1 MLKVLGFFSKFF
13 TKCVGYEEASKLLEE
28 KEIAIEKLNKN
39 ISNKN
44 SELGNLEASHIELNS
59 KLDEVKKKLSNAEV
73 QVDIL
78 TVKNA
83 NLEKELEAF
92 NNVTVETASEDIS
105 EISKLNDKLKEVSVL
120 LESERAEN
128 TVLNNRVKE
137 LEKKIKESLNSNEE
151 SPDLKRSITKTN
163 ELMAENK
170 MLKDKI
176 ASLEKKPAEFLNAD
190 ALLYSYVDTLSLD
203 KIKETKD
210 TIVAVVQTDNTL
222 LRTINNALKDTDEKS
237 SLKKMLRAVWSRRKK
252 QLNPIYIEISNF
264 GKVTK

>member
-13 TKCVGYEEASKLLEE
+13 TKCVGHEEAIELVRE
-28 KEIAIEKLNKN
+28 KNLVIEKLDKN
-39 ISNKN
+39 IANKN
-44 SELGNLEASHIELNS
+44 SELSNLEASY
-59 KLDEVKKKLSNAEV
+59 DEVNLKLGEAETKL
-73 QVDIL
+73 IAAIA
-78 TVKNA
+78 KNS

-92 NNVTVETASEDIS
+92 SNVSVEAVSEDIS
-105 EISKLNDKLKEVSVL
+105 EINKLNDEVKGLLSLLKAKGEENAL
-120 LESERAEN
+120 LNSK
-128 TVLNNRVKE
+128 VKE
-137 LEKKIKESLNSNEE
+137 LEKKIKESLNSDEE

-176 ASLEKKPAEFLNAD
+176 ATLEKQPTDFLNID
-190 ALLYSYVDTLSLD
+190 ALLYSYVNTLSLD

-210 TIVAVVQTDNTL
+210 VIVAAVQTDNTL

-252 QLNPIYIEISNF
+252 QLNPIYAEISNF
-264 GKVTK
+264 GTVTK

>member
-13 TKCVGYEEASKLLEE
+13 TKCVGHEEASKLLRE
-28 KEIAIEKLNKN
+28 KELVIEKLDKN
-39 ISNKN
+39 IANKN
-44 SELGNLEASHIELNS
+44 SELSNLEASY
-59 KLDEVKKKLSNAEV
+59 DEVNLKLGEAETKL
-73 QVDIL
+73 IAAIA
-78 TVKNA
+78 KNS

-92 NNVTVETASEDIS
+92 NNVSVEAVSEDIS
-105 EISKLNDKLKEVSVL
+105 EINKLNDEVKGLLSLLKAKEEENVL
-120 LESERAEN
+120 LSSK
-128 TVLNNRVKE
+128 VKE
-137 LEKKIKESLNSNEE
+137 LEKKIKESLNSDEE

-176 ASLEKKPAEFLNAD
+176 ATLEKQPTDFLNVD
-190 ALLYSYVDTLSLD
+190 ALLYSYVNTLSLD

-210 TIVAVVQTDNTL
+210 AIVEAVQTDNTL

-252 QLNPIYIEISNF
+252 QLNPIYAEINKF
-264 GKVTK
+264 GTVTK

>member
-1 MLKVLGFFSKFF
+1 MLKVSGFFSKFF
-13 TKCVGYEEASKLLEE
+13 TKCVGHEEASKLIREKILE
-28 KEIAIEKLNKN
+28 IERLEKN
-39 ISNKN
+39 IANKN
-44 SELGNLEASHIELNS
+44 SKLDNLEASHIEVVN
-59 KLDEVKKKLSNAEV
+59 KLSSAEFQLSEIGKLKDRLKV
-73 QVDIL
+73 ATNLAGDQVL
-78 TVKNA
+78 
-83 NLEKELEAF
+83 
-92 NNVTVETASEDIS
+92 
-105 EISKLNDKLKEVSVL
+105 EISKLNDKLKEVSNL

-176 ASLEKKPAEFLNAD
+176 ATLEKQPTDFLNVD
-190 ALLYSYVDTLSLD
+190 ALLYSYVNTLSLD

-210 TIVAVVQTDNTL
+210 AIVAAVQTDNTL
-222 LRTINNALKDTDEKS
+222 LKTINNALKDTDEKS

-252 QLNPIYIEISNF
+252 QLNPIYDEISKF
-264 GKVTK
+264 GTVTK

>member
-13 TKCVGYEEASKLLEE
+13 TKCVGHEEAIELVRE
-28 KEIAIEKLNKN
+28 KNLVIEKLEKN
-39 ISNKN
+39 IANKN
-44 SELGNLEASHIELNS
+44 SKIDNLEASY
-59 KLDEVKKKLSNAEV
+59 DEVNLKLGEAETKL
-73 QVDIL
+73 IAAIA
-78 TVKNA
+78 KNS

-92 NNVTVETASEDIS
+92 NNVSVEAVSEDIS
-105 EISKLNDKLKEVSVL
+105 EINKLNDEVKGLLSLLKAKEEENVL
-120 LESERAEN
+120 LSSK
-128 TVLNNRVKE
+128 VKE

-176 ASLEKKPAEFLNAD
+176 ASLEKQPTDFLNID
-190 ALLYSYVDTLSLD
+190 ALLYSYVNTLSLD

-210 TIVAVVQTDNTL
+210 AIVAAVQTDNTL

-237 SLKKMLRAVWSRRKK
+237 SLKKMLRAIWSRRKK
-252 QLNPIYIEISNF
+252 QLNPIYAEISNF
-264 GKVTK
+264 GTVTK